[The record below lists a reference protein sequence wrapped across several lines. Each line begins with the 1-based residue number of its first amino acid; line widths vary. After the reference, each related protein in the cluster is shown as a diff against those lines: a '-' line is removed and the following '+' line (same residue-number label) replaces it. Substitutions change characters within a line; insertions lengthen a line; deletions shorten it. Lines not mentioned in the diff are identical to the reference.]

1 MWVLFTIILEANQF
15 YVKPNGPFVDMATCF
30 EARETI
36 LEQFPEPKVNYEV
49 VCVKTDFF
57 GEST

>member
-1 MWVLFTIILEANQF
+1 MWMLFTILLKANQF

-30 EARETI
+30 EAREVI
-36 LEQFPEPKVNYEV
+36 LKQFPEPKVNYEA

-57 GEST
+57 GEGI

>member
-1 MWVLFTIILEANQF
+1 MWMLFTIVLQANQF
-15 YVKPNGPFVDMATCF
+15 YVKPNGPFVDMDTCF
-30 EARETI
+30 QARQAVLSQYEK
-36 LEQFPEPKVNYEV
+36 PKVNYEA